1 MTHAFLKNT
10 VRNSLLLLLIMSLLN
25 CSGWRL
31 RGSDGGTATLAESS
45 VYLSGA
51 SSATYQLLEQQL
63 SKKNSLTSL
72 INAKQQLVL
81 GKEEIERRSAS
92 LTRGTSTAE
101 YELTLTID
109 YQILDSE
116 QQPLRSQ
123 TEVRIVRS
131 YSFDENDIA
140 GKDKE
145 EALIRRDMQRAA
157 ARQILRQLEFTQ
169 P

>member
-10 VRNSLLLLLIMSLLN
+10 ARNSLLLLLIMSLLN

-31 RGSDGGTATLAESS
+31 RGSDGGTTTLAESS

-51 SSATYQLLEQQL
+51 SSATYQLIEQQL
-63 SKKNSLTSL
+63 GKKNSLTSL

-92 LTRGTSTAE
+92 LNRGTSTAE